1 MSRRILLLITDLEIG
16 GTPTV
21 VRELATRLNDPPGVV
36 VEVACLK
43 GWGPVAD
50 QLRDA
55 GVSVAAFGTTSPV
68 QIFSAVRK
76 LRRLVRE
83 REIDTVFSFLIHANA
98 VAALSSGRLKG
109 VRFLQSIQTTQD
121 KPAWHWWLQAKVQRS
136 ADCIV
141 VPTRSVV
148 LRATRGRRMPE
159 EKFLVIPNALDPR
172 DFADVAPPSAT
183 SPLPIGFIGRLD
195 PVKRV
200 PDLLRAVAKL
210 KGRVVLHVFGDGAE
224 RPALERL
231 VDDLGIREHVLFH
244 GTIARPQ
251 EALRQM
257 NVLVLPSEAEGF
269 GLVLIEAM
277 AAGIP
282 VVARCFAPGVQDVVR
297 DGVTGILTVCF
308 DRAID
313 ALVEKPW
320 LREQMGAAG
329 REEVRSR
336 YSWDVVLPQYR
347 RLLDLQP
354 QS

>member
-1 MSRRILLLITDLEIG
+1 
-16 GTPTV
+16 
-21 VRELATRLNDPPGVV
+21 
-36 VEVACLK
+36 
-43 GWGPVAD
+43 
-50 QLRDA
+50 
-55 GVSVAAFGTTSPV
+55 
-68 QIFSAVRK
+68 
-76 LRRLVRE
+76 
-83 REIDTVFSFLIHANA
+83 
-98 VAALSSGRLKG
+98 
-109 VRFLQSIQTTQD
+109 
-121 KPAWHWWLQAKVQRS
+121 
-136 ADCIV
+136 

-148 LRATRGRRMPE
+148 RRATRGRRMPE
-159 EKFLVIPNALDPR
+159 EKFVVIPNALDPR
-172 DFADVAPPSAT
+172 NFADVAPPLAT

-195 PVKRV
+195 AVKRV

-210 KGRVVLHVFGDGAE
+210 NGRVFLHVFGDGAE

-231 VDDLGIREHVLFH
+231 VDNLSIREYVRFH

-277 AAGIP
+277 ASGIP

-320 LREQMGAAG
+320 LRDKMGAAG
-329 REEVRSR
+329 RDEVRSR

-347 RLLDLQP
+347 HLLDLQP